1 MAHLDSHLAMILMEE
16 RETTRQRR
24 AQEEANEFELTSY
37 VSYLTC
43 NLSAAAGDLE
53 VHMRAAQEVLF
64 LFFFDFLC
72 FVPHVQSICCRQRPR
87 GACAHVRVAQVLNVF
102 FYFLC
107 LVPFV
112 LSICYR
118 LRFRSAYTCD
128 ISRS

>member
-53 VHMRAAQEVLF
+53 VHMRAAQEVFF

-87 GACAHVRVAQVLNVF
+87 GACARGSSVICFFFTFYVMYLSCYLSATACDLEVHIHVT
-102 FYFLC
+102 
-107 LVPFV
+107 
-112 LSICYR
+112 
-118 LRFRSAYTCD
+118 SAD
-128 ISRS
+128 

>member
-53 VHMRAAQEVLF
+53 VHMRAAQEVSSLLF
-64 LFFFDFLC
+64 LTFYVSYLMCNRSAAGSDLE
-72 FVPHVQSICCRQRPR
+72 V
-87 GACAHVRVAQVLNVF
+87 HVRMCAWLK
-102 FYFLC
+102 C
-107 LVPFV
+107 
-112 LSICYR
+112 
-118 LRFRSAYTCD
+118 
-128 ISRS
+128 